1 MVRSGESVTLSCH
14 YDLEGLALYTIQWF
28 FNDREFYRFIPDRK
42 PPPPYSIFDVDGIQV
57 NVSKSN
63 SHDVTLVNVSRE
75 LTGIYKCEV
84 SAGSPSYH
92 TGIERAKMEVVG
104 KQNFTLPFANFE
116 VLAIDMCVSRA
127 HPKVSKSNSHDV
139 TLVNVSRELTG
150 IYKCEVSAG
159 SPSYHTGIER
169 AKMEV
174 VAVPRDTLETLAL
187 VVSTKHDRVVVQ
199 VFPVC
204 SVTPPAPLACRQV
217 SNAPKTDPAIRTEK
231 DRIAVGE
238 MLRVNCTSGKSR
250 PAPDV
255 TWKING
261 EAILKNSGL
270 YKIRHFQTSHDNVT
284 QSITSLIEFRVI
296 NSMFR
301 KGYLHLR
308 CTVYISDVYR
318 KSVETEISE
327 DMPRIASITGES
339 PPFGH
344 QKSVVA
350 GKFNPYWSTLS
361 SPIYYTNRRS
371 TRQNRIE
378 NHRPEYTP
386 REEKS
391 ISGAR
396 VDESRRG
403 RFVYERPD
411 GSFGKSSGSR

>member
-1 MVRSGESVTLSCH
+1 MQSAKAKQQCATGLKDLTINVPKMVRSGESVTLSCH

-63 SHDVTLVNVSRE
+63 SHDVTLVNVARE
-75 LTGIYKCEV
+75 LTGTYKCEV

-92 TGIERAKMEVVG
+92 TGI
-104 KQNFTLPFANFE
+104 Q
-116 VLAIDMCVSRA
+116 
-127 HPKVSKSNSHDV
+127 
-139 TLVNVSRELTG
+139 
-150 IYKCEVSAG
+150 
-159 SPSYHTGIER
+159 R

-204 SVTPPAPLACRQV
+204 SMTPPAPLACRQV
-217 SNAPKTDPAIRTEK
+217 SNAPKTDPTIRTEK
-231 DRIAVGE
+231 ERIAVGE
-238 MLRVNCTSGKSR
+238 MLRANCTSGKSR

-255 TWKING
+255 TWKLNSD
-261 EAILKNSGL
+261 AIPKDNGL

-308 CTVYISDVYR
+308 CTVFISDVYR
-318 KSVETEISE
+318 KSTDMNISE
-327 DMPRIASITGES
+327 DTPRIASITGES

-350 GKFNPYWSTLS
+350 GKFNPYRSTLS
-361 SPIYYTNRRS
+361 SP
-371 TRQNRIE
+371 Q
-378 NHRPEYTP
+378 
-386 REEKS
+386 REECELEAS
-391 ISGAR
+391 NSMELHANMIQMR
-396 VDESRRG
+396 V
-403 RFVYERPD
+403 Y
-411 GSFGKSSGSR
+411 